1 MNQILT
7 DNSEKTTRQEKLVIT
22 EQGLGEDGNQI
33 VIIDVVSEKGRHN
46 KEVEVRS
53 LAIMLNP
60 RSSFV
65 NLLLFMTV
73 LLTNR
78 I

>member
-7 DNSEKTTRQEKLVIT
+7 DNSEKATRREKLVIT
-22 EQGLGEDGNQI
+22 EKGLVEDSNQI

-73 LLTNR
+73 LLANR